1 MLSLHLGHG
10 DTQGACPVKAD
21 SVIVNPVKPR
31 TIQLKIITTG
41 DTRQYSKPTPA
52 NTPRRPR

>member
-1 MLSLHLGHG
+1 LGHG

-31 TIQLKIITTG
+31 TIQLNNNNNNNSIEIPDST
-41 DTRQYSKPTPA
+41 QKPTPA